1 MPPVNTRLAGVL
13 LVAALFVGAVAPASS
28 VASAQPSAI
37 LEEITVRDKLVA
49 AQESLLNTYRCLYD
63 IDTHAVAGGC
73 VHGNPAGGPVAP
85 GEFQGAPTAE
95 EVVVRDKLI
104 AAQESLLNT
113 YRCRFDVDIQLVP
126 GGCVGGKPTVIPE
139 VEEEPASKP
148 DSCAGV
154 RLASTDIGVTED
166 TITVLVMA
174 DVGSPL
180 APGLFQGSID
190 AVNAWAAKLNS
201 EGGLAC
207 RRIEVLK
214 HDSQINPTE
223 TTNGF
228 LAACEYALSLVGTT
242 SLFALD
248 TSDLQHCPDAAGSQI
263 GVPDFASTST
273 ELPHQCSVVTFA
285 ISRPGSECPYL
296 GHGRRTAQ
304 SQVGPVQWILENVQP
319 DLHGVYLVPSDLPS
333 TIAAAMPQVRSLQ
346 EIGVMIDGEPGVSG
360 FNTQSEYGV
369 FLQTMQ
375 EANSNF
381 AYTGSDDQSMIKWRN
396 EAEAWG
402 MDADEIVWMCSQAC
416 YTSAFLEAGLAVEDT
431 YVWLPFL
438 PFEEADQNQELAD
451 FMAAIGDPFPPA
463 WAAGSWAAGV
473 LFEQIVNDVV
483 AEGGL
488 NAVTRQAVL
497 DRARNL
503 NSFDVNGWWGPAD
516 FTSTE
521 KARPCFVLLQV
532 QNGNF
537 ERVYPEAKGTMDCNP
552 DNVVTLTRDWANEF
566 IGDRPH
572 QS

>member
-1 MPPVNTRLAGVL
+1 VKFRLVGVL
-13 LVAALFVGAVAPASS
+13 LVAALFVGVVAPVSS
-28 VASAQPSAI
+28 VASAQSSAI
-37 LEEITVRDKLVA
+37 LEEIAARDELVA

-73 VHGNPAGGPVAP
+73 VRGNPADGPVAP
-85 GEFQGAPTAE
+85 GDFQGVPTAE
-95 EVVVRDKLI
+95 EVAVRDKLI
-104 AAQESLLNT
+104 AAQELLLNT
-113 YRCRFDVDIQLVP
+113 YRCRFDVDTQLVP
-126 GGCVGGKPTVIPE
+126 GGCVGGKPAVIPE
-139 VEEEPASKP
+139 VGEEPASNP
-148 DSCAGV
+148 DLDSCAGI
-154 RLASTDIGVTED
+154 RLVSTDTGVTED

-190 AVNAWAAKLNS
+190 AVKAWAGKLNS

-207 RRIEVLK
+207 RQIEVLE

-223 TTNGF
+223 TANGF

-242 SLFALD
+242 ALFTLD
-248 TSDLQHCPDAAGSQI
+248 TSDLQYCPDAAGSRT

-285 ISRPGSECPYL
+285 ISRPGSECPYFGY
-296 GHGRRTAQ
+296 GHRTAQ

-360 FNTQSEYGV
+360 FTTQSEYGA
-369 FLQTMQ
+369 FLQTMR

-396 EAEAWG
+396 EA
-402 MDADEIVWMCSQAC
+402 DALGLNSDNVIWMCSQAC
-416 YTSAFLEAGLAVEDT
+416 YTSAFLEAGFAIEGT

-438 PFEEADQNQELAD
+438 PFEEAAQNQELAD
-451 FMAAIGDPFPPA
+451 FMAAIDDPFPPA

-488 NAVTRQAVL
+488 NALTRQAVL
-497 DRARNL
+497 DRVRSL

-521 KARPCFVLLQV
+521 KARPCFVLLRV
-532 QNGNF
+532 QNGAF
-537 ERVYPEAKGTMDCNP
+537 ERVYPGAKGTLDCNS
-552 DNVVTLTRDWANEF
+552 DNLVSLTRDWAQEF
-566 IGDRPH
+566 KG
-572 QS
+572 